1 MIQGLVNEERDENRS
16 KSSAEMGR
24 KMIYGVILAGGIGS
38 RMGNVEKPKQ
48 YLMVGSKPIIIHTI
62 EKFCVHDQFEKL
74 IVLSPKAWIETTK
87 SMIHQYLGNKDGR
100 IVVLEGG
107 DTRNETIMNSIRYI
121 EETDGLDE
129 DTLIVTH
136 DSVRPFL
143 TYRIIEE
150 NIKYGLEYGAADTVI
165 KATDTIVYSKD
176 GKLITDIP
184 NRANMYQG
192 QTPQTFKAKKLK
204 ELYYS
209 LSEEEKTILTD
220 AAKIFVLKGE
230 QVFMVEGEVFNI
242 KITYPYDLQVANAFL
257 GNETVKEAKDRG

>member
-1 MIQGLVNEERDENRS
+1 
-16 KSSAEMGR
+16 
-24 KMIYGVILAGGIGS
+24 MIYGVILAGGIGS

-62 EKFCVHDQFEKL
+62 EKFCVHDKFEKL
-74 IVLSPKAWIETTK
+74 FVLSPRAWMETTK
-87 SMIHQYLGNKDGR
+87 SMIRQYLGNQAER

-165 KATDTIVYSKD
+165 RATDTIVYSKD
-176 GKLITDIP
+176 GSFIGDVP

-192 QTPQTFKAKKLK
+192 QTPQTFNAKKLK
-204 ELYYS
+204 EFYYS
-209 LSEEEKTILTD
+209 LSEEEKKILTD
-220 AAKIFVLKGE
+220 ASKIFVLKGE
-230 QVFMVEGEVFNI
+230 QVYLVEGEVFNI

-257 GNETVKEAKDRG
+257 GNEAALESKSRG